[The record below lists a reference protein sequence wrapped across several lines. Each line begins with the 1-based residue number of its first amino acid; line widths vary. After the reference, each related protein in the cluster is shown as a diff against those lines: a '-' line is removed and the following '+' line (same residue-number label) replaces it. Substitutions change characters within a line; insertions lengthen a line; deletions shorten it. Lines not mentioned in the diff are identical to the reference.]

1 MFLHLRIIPGRL
13 LSKVDLATA
22 AGPRKSTSGSW
33 RLSNSTGRTGAM
45 CKSTSVRGPRPKRG
59 AMPRNF
65 SRSSTN
71 ARCPSTN
78 SCALWTSTIWRTTTS
93 WTMTRTTRSQL
104 AQGKERHKNQQK
116 TWEFQKDWSRR
127 NLFNYPWNLK
137 LKKKRTI
144 RMMMKFL
151 KMKIKPMKLN
161 KPQNQIRSKNNHKIN
176 PITLITSRSNQILVS
191 ITKKQIYKPM
201 NPLWNHCPKKN
212 QVPLLRNNRSKFRV
226 LLHRLK
232 SVFSKD
238 PSSVY
243 QQITGTA
250 TTVTLCRC
258 SSRQRSNQ
266 LKLSI
271 PQ

>member
-127 NLFNYPWNLK
+127 NLFNPWNLK

-144 RMMMKFL
+144 RMTMKFRR
-151 KMKIKPMKLN
+151 MKTKEMEQSKVLN
-161 KPQNQIRSKNNHKIN
+161 R
-176 PITLITSRSNQILVS
+176 ITSRRTRRTMSLISLKMYKSNPILVKQM
-191 ITKKQIYKPM
+191 KKQI
-201 NPLWNHCPKKN
+201 
-212 QVPLLRNNRSKFRV
+212 
-226 LLHRLK
+226 
-232 SVFSKD
+232 
-238 PSSVY
+238 
-243 QQITGTA
+243 
-250 TTVTLCRC
+250 
-258 SSRQRSNQ
+258 
-266 LKLSI
+266 
-271 PQ
+271 